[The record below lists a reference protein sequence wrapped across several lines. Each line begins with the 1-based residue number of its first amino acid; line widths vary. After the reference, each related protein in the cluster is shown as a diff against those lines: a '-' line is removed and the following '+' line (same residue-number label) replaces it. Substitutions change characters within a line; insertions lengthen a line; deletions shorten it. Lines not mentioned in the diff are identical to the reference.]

1 MEENVT
7 GNVTGNQAGDT
18 GDNPQPGFWA
28 VIPATVFYDP
38 SIPWGAKVL
47 YTQISNLANLKGY
60 CWASN
65 AYFAKR
71 FATQERTIS
80 NWISK
85 LRDAGH
91 IIVRFEYFPGSK
103 KIKKRHIRLSI
114 AITKAVKKAVREI
127 EEHAD
132 DPEPASIEN
141 FCTTKP
147 VAGGDK
153 NVTAN
158 PVGDVPFCSNDSTY
172 SVDVTTDPTGSVV
185 SCASGDKHVT
195 TNPADDSVS
204 IENFFNTNPAVV
216 QKFAP
221 PGGEKIFQENYKDL
235 NNKAAAAESQKPP
248 DEKSAVTAAA
258 ASTAA
263 STAAAFVSKKP
274 EKPPPDSA
282 FKTAFSS
289 LDPSFVFDP
298 LFYPRAA
305 GFLADNELPDAYI
318 VWLYQQCLLKK
329 PASLRGMFC
338 KLFFASDMAE
348 LFKSSFRPPPE
359 PVFVSCPACGTDYDG
374 RENRC
379 PRCGL
384 DSDAGP
390 EEIEFHKRL
399 WALSPDRRA
408 AYQQRLMEI
417 TFNVPFQNYD
427 PEQAKSSFDELNREF
442 GLPV

>member
-1 MEENVT
+1 MEKDVT
-7 GNVTGNQAGDT
+7 GNVTSNQAEDA
-18 GDNPQPGFWA
+18 DNNPQPGFWA

-47 YTQISNLANLKGY
+47 YSQISNLANLKGY

-91 IIVRFEYFPGSK
+91 ITVYFEYFPGSK

-114 AITKAVKKAVREI
+114 AITKAVKKAIREI

-132 DPEPASIEN
+132 DPEPTSIEN

-147 VAGGDK
+147 VVSGDK

-158 PVGDVPFCSNDSTY
+158 PVGNVPFCSNDSTY
-172 SVDVTTDPTGSVV
+172 SVDVTTDPTDSVV
-185 SCASGDKHVT
+185 SCASTDKNVT

-216 QKFAP
+216 KIFSP

-235 NNKAAAAESQKPP
+235 INKAAAAENQKPP
-248 DEKSAVTAAA
+248 DERSAAA
-258 ASTAA
+258 AATAA
-263 STAAAFVSKKP
+263 PSKNETDETGPPDLKQVFLNADPSLIFKQDFYREAAAYLAENGLDVSYVAWIFQQSRKKKP
-274 EKPPPDSA
+274 DN
-282 FKTAFSS
+282 
-289 LDPSFVFDP
+289 L
-298 LFYPRAA
+298 RA
-305 GFLADNELPDAYI
+305 
-318 VWLYQQCLLKK
+318 
-329 PASLRGMFC
+329 MFRA
-338 KLFFASDMAE
+338 LFFEEDLTE
-348 LFKSSFRPPPE
+348 LFKASFRPSPE
-359 PVFVSCPACGTDYDG
+359 PDPVLVSCPACGTHYDG

-379 PRCGL
+379 PHCDL
-384 DSDAGP
+384 AKDAGP
-390 EEIEFHKRL
+390 EGIEFHKRL
-399 WALSPDRRA
+399 WALSPDRRGEYEKRIKQILFTGHNFEKKQSLLA
-408 AYQQRLMEI
+408 G
-417 TFNVPFQNYD
+417 
-427 PEQAKSSFDELNREF
+427 LNDEF
-442 GLPV
+442 GLPETG